1 VLITLVTPLHRPS
14 SANIAASVCS
24 IGNKKEHCRHRP
36 AASDGGPGSPIPS
49 VWGLVGDHV
58 PLRIARLRF
67 DRCTTAPETWLLPAV
82 LHAHP
87 LVSSTDCPSASNG
100 GGRRFPSPP
109 SRGPSAIA
117 LPRSRSL
124 CSLLPRPFCDVSGA
138 PHPLCRSIDRVPTS
152 ARNSVADRPVIAPPS
167 RLCRRSNSDHTG
179 KRYVLGRNRVSI
191 ETRELRLST
200 QECDFPGTYEL
211 SKLRGTS

>member
-124 CSLLPRPFCDVSGA
+124 CSLRRFGS
-138 PHPLCRSIDRVPTS
+138 
-152 ARNSVADRPVIAPPS
+152 APPTMS
-167 RLCRRSNSDHTG
+167 INRSGPHISQEQRRRPAGD
-179 KRYVLGRNRVSI
+179 RIPLRVSAGDPTPI
-191 ETRELRLST
+191 T
-200 QECDFPGTYEL
+200 PVKGTYSGEIE
-211 SKLRGTS
+211 SQSRPGNCDSRHRNAISREHMN